1 MINTIHAMLNRPEK
15 GYDPVPASHVES
27 YGAGRWATPLDEKM
41 LDQIEQWVGGLKGKT
56 VLDLGGGPGQYTI
69 GFAKRGAKVTWYD
82 VSKRYLDY
90 VANKA
95 IEHKVQ
101 IEQGLGYLEEAQRNL
116 GKTFDLVFNR
126 GCWNYGMTDGSI
138 ARAIYALAKPGG
150 SVFVE
155 TQTTQY
161 RREFTSTPSK
171 IKGWLN
177 DTVNVKI
184 GHPFPATG
192 RVGAMLSRYP
202 HEKILCDYSVRHFD
216 RVMLLKPVT
225 QG

>member
-1 MINTIHAMLNRPEK
+1 MINKFHAMLNRPEK

-27 YGAGRWATPLDEKM
+27 YGAGRWNAPIDDRM
-41 LDQIEQWVGGLKGKT
+41 LDHIEHWVGGLAGKT
-56 VLDLGGGPGQYTI
+56 VLDLGGGPGQYSI
-69 GFAKRGAKVTWYD
+69 AFAKRGATVTWYD

-90 VANKA
+90 VGRKA
-95 IEHKVQ
+95 QEHNVLVDCA
-101 IEQGLGYLEEAQRNL
+101 LGYLDEAPRNL

-150 SVFVE
+150 SMFVE

-161 RREFTSTPSK
+161 RREFTSTPSRV
-171 IKGWLN
+171 KGWLN
-177 DTVNVKI
+177 DNMNVKI

-192 RVGAMLSRYP
+192 RVGAILSRFH
-202 HEKILCDYSVRHFD
+202 HEKIMCDYSVQHFD
-216 RVMLLKPVT
+216 RVTLRKPLS
-225 QG
+225 